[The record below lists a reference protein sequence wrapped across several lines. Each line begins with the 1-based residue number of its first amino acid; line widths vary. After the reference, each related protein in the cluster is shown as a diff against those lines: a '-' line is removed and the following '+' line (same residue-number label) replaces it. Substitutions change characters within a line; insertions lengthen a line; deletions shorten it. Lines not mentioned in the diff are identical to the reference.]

1 MVLVIPLPDI
11 TTEVLRVFGVVL
23 ACAVTLN
30 EPLPPPESGVTEI
43 KSLFISLFCF
53 SY

>member
-30 EPLPPPESGVTEI
+30 EPLPPRIGGDGDKILVHFI
-43 KSLFISLFCF
+43 ILF
-53 SY
+53 